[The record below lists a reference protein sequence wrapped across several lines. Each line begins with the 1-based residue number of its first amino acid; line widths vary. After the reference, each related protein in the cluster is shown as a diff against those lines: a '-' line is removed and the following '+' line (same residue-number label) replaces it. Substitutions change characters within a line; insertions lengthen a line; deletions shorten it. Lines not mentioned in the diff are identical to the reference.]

1 MLDSLSL
8 LRAMN
13 GIHEEDIIMAENGFF
28 ETKQAK
34 RIRPKRIITLAL
46 AAALILSLSI
56 VAYAVSAVSSPKAAE
71 KVALEEL
78 QKWKEMGLISEELT
92 VDEPA
97 VDIYESREYTG
108 SDYWFGRLFTHSY
121 DVRFRGENYKYFLN
135 LTVDTVTGKLV
146 AANIEAAAD
155 ETDEP
160 VREIPAAREPSVP
173 EEEQEGPDVYY
184 FYENYDDIFPAD
196 LTVDACCTMLA
207 EYWGFTGYRLADT
220 VDEAYYD
227 AHWSAVDGSSLLKDM
242 PTDNYYLTIF
252 FEGDQEGAPMYL
264 QLDQFPGRVC
274 FSVGTRHLVG

>member
-1 MLDSLSL
+1 MLNSLSL

-13 GIHEEDIIMAENGFF
+13 GIHEEDIIMAESSYF
-28 ETKQAK
+28 EVKQKKRFQTKQ
-34 RIRPKRIITLAL
+34 IVTLAL

-56 VAYAVSAVSSPKAAE
+56 AAYAVSKVNGPKEAE

-92 VDEPA
+92 VSGEA
-97 VDIYESREYTG
+97 TRIVEVQERTG
-108 SDYWFGRLFTHSY
+108 SDYWFGRIFNHRY
-121 DVRFRGENYKYFLN
+121 DVRWYGNGSKYFLN
-135 LTVDTVTGKLV
+135 LGVDTVTGKITY
-146 AANIEAAAD
+146 ASIEASAD

-160 VREIPAAREPSVP
+160 VREVHALVDEKLP
-173 EEEQEGPDVYY
+173 EEERGPEVYY
-184 FYENYDDIFPAD
+184 FYENYDDIFPAN
-196 LTVDACCTMLA
+196 LTVDECCTLLA